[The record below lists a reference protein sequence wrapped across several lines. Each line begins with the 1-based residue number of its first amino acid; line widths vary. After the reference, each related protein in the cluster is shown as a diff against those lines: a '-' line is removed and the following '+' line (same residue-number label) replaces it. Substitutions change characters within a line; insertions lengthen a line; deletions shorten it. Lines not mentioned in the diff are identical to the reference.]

1 MSENKKQLKDK
12 NNQNINPITT
22 SDAVLR
28 NDGSTVEDFM
38 EQRQIKMFTS
48 PDQFSDCSV
57 TSSLSDICKAMP
69 DQSILIYNTN
79 DTSCSEEIKSLTGI
93 ATNSIE
99 IYKIG
104 DYRTNITIKTN
115 ATKIAQQS
123 YQSFWRKD
131 SGLDAFRQIIIK
143 DNLNGLGT
151 YVWSGNV
158 DAGNTV
164 TISVPTSRKLGLLY
178 VSLYGDHY
186 EDSYIYTFIGINIYH
201 CQIKQLDRY
210 YYNASS
216 EYAASFSQHSAG
228 GERQKFDITNTC
240 NKTISYAVRLL
251 TM

>member
-1 MSENKKQLKDK
+1 MSENKKRLKDNK
-12 NNQNINPITT
+12 NQDINPITS
-22 SDAVLR
+22 SDAVFR
-28 NDGSTVEDFM
+28 DDGSTVENFM

-69 DQSILIYNTN
+69 DQSILIY
-79 DTSCSEEIKSLTGI
+79 DTIDKYCPEEVRSITGV
-93 ATNSIE
+93 TVNSIE
-99 IYKIG
+99 IYKISN
-104 DYRTNITIKTN
+104 YRTNIIIKTN
-115 ATKIAQQS
+115 ATGRKQES
-123 YQSFWRKD
+123 YQSFWRID
-131 SGLDAFRQIIIK
+131 SGLETFSKIIMK
-143 DNLNGLGT
+143 DNLNGLET

-216 EYAASFSQHSAG
+216 EYAVSFSQHSAG
-228 GERQKFDITNTC
+228 GERHKFDITNTC
-240 NKTISYAVRLL
+240 NKTISYTVRLL

>member
-12 NNQNINPITT
+12 NNQNINPITA

-28 NDGSTVEDFM
+28 DDGSTVEDFI
-38 EQRQIKMFTS
+38 EQRQMKMFTS
-48 PDQFSDCSV
+48 PDQFSDYSI

-69 DQSILIYNTN
+69 LQSILIY
-79 DTSCSEEIKSLTGI
+79 DTIDKYCPEEVRSITGV
-93 ATNSIE
+93 TVNSIE
-99 IYKIG
+99 IYKISN
-104 DYRTNITIKTN
+104 YRTNIIIKTN
-115 ATKIAQQS
+115 ATGRKQES
-123 YQSFWRKD
+123 YQSFWRID
-131 SGLDAFRQIIIK
+131 SGLETFSKIIVK
-143 DNLNGLGT
+143 DNLNGLET
-151 YVWSGNV
+151 NVWSGNV

-201 CQIKQLDRY
+201 CEIKQLDRY
-210 YYNASS
+210 YYNATS
-216 EYAASFSQHSAG
+216 EYTASFSQHSAG